1 MPKEISIAS
10 RPCLR
15 RNVTRDCVFAGLGK
29 FIFNAT
35 PPQLN
40 HLSPINSSQT
50 VRIHRQDECVL
61 QAECDGMAGA
71 SGETGRVLAMAP
83 LQSAMWRDS
92 LLHRDGRN
100 IEQVEIRFREGVD
113 QGRVVSA
120 WRATAMAT
128 AALRQRFL
136 FEESEPVGSYLA
148 GTAAEPLVLLDNVP
162 HVWSD
167 WLAKDRTMPLADGG
181 QPWRAVYFPD
191 ARTFVWTFH
200 HALLDGRSISRILRA
215 FLERIGGDGDP
226 GPLELATHSPPDSEA
241 IAAAAIFHKAAFEG
255 VEELRLEFPDDPLG
269 AAVKVTR
276 RLGGQIVDAL
286 EATASNWKV
295 TVPTLVTWA
304 WGQAIARLSGSGK
317 TAVGQVRAGAPKPGC
332 AGFSMNTVPL
342 PIERFD
348 GGDLGAALQ
357 RFRDQ
362 WLALRAFE
370 SVSPGLLP
378 ADTFDPEA
386 GPWPGGVVMVE
397 RGSLADQVGGGTVID
412 AIRLH
417 EYAGEPLLA
426 SAWIKPYLDLEV
438 ETDGSRFGGQA
449 AQVMIQQ
456 WASVLQALC
465 IPACEDPTAIPPE
478 MRQSALRHESG
489 GPPAARLH
497 LTDAWRQAV
506 DVHPGNAA
514 IDRNDGVLSY
524 AELDMLAADLAA
536 RLHASGVR
544 HGDRIAG
551 WLVDRSHLAVVLLAC
566 SRLGAIHVPLDPA
579 LPATRIHDIIEDAG
593 PRWMVTDDTVSASV
607 YQLPVISV
615 EAAEDIHL
623 IDDGFRSGGADDA
636 LSLLYTSG
644 STGRPKGVVMVHGGV
659 CNEALA
665 IAGIAGIGPGDRV
678 LQFASPGFDASLE
691 ELLAA
696 LLSGATMVPRP
707 PGFPPDFDEFQQFIT
722 TRRVSVLDLSTAH
735 WAAWCA
741 WMVAENRGIP
751 DNVRSVII
759 GGERAS
765 AAAIG
770 DWFKAGGRR
779 IRLVNTYGP
788 TEASIVATAEV
799 IDGDWQEDG
808 DPAIG
813 RPLAG
818 VLARV
823 SAGDGKPVANGAAGE
838 LWLGGICVGPG
849 YWNRPELTETAFRE
863 VDGVRWYRTGDR
875 VFLDAAGK
883 LRFLGRQD
891 DQLKIRGNR
900 IEPNEVIR
908 VLEMFHGVSAAHAGP
923 VTGSDGSLVL
933 AGWIRWEGSPPD
945 GWPAEVAKH
954 AAARL
959 PAAAI
964 PTRWAAVAE
973 FKLTERGKLDRR
985 CLPEPTLTAS
995 NRGSSAPAATATE
1008 KRLMEIWCEILGL
1021 SSIGRDES
1029 FFELGGH
1036 SLAALRMFS
1045 HVAKVWQ
1052 VRIPMA
1058 VLIQAPTPR
1067 LLAEIIDR
1075 EGNTRPPESGEP
1087 VVVPVRASGSLP
1099 PLFCIHGGDGGVFFY
1114 QGLADHLD
1122 PERPILAIESP
1133 ALGIAGEVRPV
1144 PVGETASNYIG
1155 ALREFQPQ
1163 GPYHLIGYS
1172 YGGLLVYEMARQ
1184 LIAAGESIAFAGLLD
1199 TINPAA
1205 PIREYS
1211 LLERAEVFWEAQAHP
1226 DLIERIRRLI
1236 GRVSSGLA
1244 THFRVKSEIHA
1255 ARSTRRSDPYSEV
1268 RMLQVRE
1275 AHWESMKAFN
1285 PEPLPCGIVL
1295 FKSRVANDKFDLP
1308 PDYGWTPLVESIEM
1322 VEVPG
1327 EHLRIFEK
1335 QHVGHL
1341 AAEVRKRI
1349 G

>member
-1 MPKEISIAS
+1 M
-10 RPCLR
+10 
-15 RNVTRDCVFAGLGK
+15 
-29 FIFNAT
+29 
-35 PPQLN
+35 
-40 HLSPINSSQT
+40 
-50 VRIHRQDECVL
+50 HRQDECVL
-61 QAECDGMAGA
+61 HAGCDGMTSA
-71 SGETGRVLAMAP
+71 SSEAGRVLAMAP

-100 IEQVEIRFREGVD
+100 IEQVEIRFREGVEK
-113 QGRVVSA
+113 GRVVAA
-120 WRATAMAT
+120 WRATVMAT

-136 FEESEPVGSYLA
+136 SGDGEPVGSYLS
-148 GTAAEPLVLLDNVP
+148 GTVAEPLVLSDDVP
-162 HVWSD
+162 HVWSE
-167 WLAKDRTMPLADGG
+167 WLATDRTIPLAEGG

-215 FLERIGGDGDP
+215 FIERIEGAGDP
-226 GPLELATHSPPDSEA
+226 GSLELATHSKADTEVL
-241 IAAAAIFHKAAFEG
+241 AAAAIFHKEACAG
-255 VEELRLEFPDDPLG
+255 VEELRLEFPADPLG
-269 AAVKVTR
+269 APAKVTR
-276 RLGGQIVDAL
+276 RLGAQLVDAL
-286 EATASNWKV
+286 EAAASRWEV

-304 WGQAIARLSGSGK
+304 WGQAVTRLSGSGK
-317 TAVGQVRAGAPKPGC
+317 TAVGQIRAGAPQPGC

-342 PIERFD
+342 AIERFD
-348 GGDLGAALQ
+348 GGDIGVALQ
-357 RFRDQ
+357 QFRDQ

-370 SVSPGLLP
+370 TISPGCLP
-378 ADTFDPEA
+378 AGTFDPQT

-397 RGSLADQVGGGTVID
+397 RGALADQVGGGNVID

-417 EYAGEPLLA
+417 EYAGETLLA
-426 SAWIKPYLDLEV
+426 SAWIRPDLDLEV
-438 ETDGSRFGGQA
+438 ETDGSRFGGHA
-449 AQVMIQQ
+449 AQVMIEQ
-456 WASVLQALC
+456 WASVLKALC
-465 IPACEDPTAIPPE
+465 HPTCEDPTGISPE
-478 MRQSALRHESG
+478 MRESALRHESG

-497 LTDAWRQAV
+497 LTDAWARALE
-506 DVHPGNAA
+506 VHSRNAA
-514 IDRNDGVLSY
+514 IDGSDVVLSY
-524 AELDMLAADLAA
+524 AELDMVVADLAA
-536 RLHASGVR
+536 RLHAAGVR
-544 HGDRIAG
+544 RGDRIAG
-551 WLVDRSHLAVVLLAC
+551 WLIDRRHLAVALLGC
-566 SRLGAIHVPLDPA
+566 SRIGAIHVPLDPA
-579 LPATRIHDIIEDAG
+579 LPESRIQEIVEDAT
-593 PRWMVTDDTVSASV
+593 PAWMVTDDPDAASRFE
-607 YQLPVISV
+607 LPVIPV
-615 EAAEDIHL
+615 EATGAGRL
-623 IDDGFRSGGADDA
+623 IDGPPPPGEADDA
-636 LSLLYTSG
+636 LCMLYTSG
-644 STGRPKGVVMVHGGV
+644 STGRPKGVMMVHGGV

-665 IAGIAGIGPGDRV
+665 IARVANIGPGDRV

-691 ELLAA
+691 EVLAA
-696 LLSGATMVPRP
+696 LLSGATLVPRP
-707 PGFPPDFDEFQQFIT
+707 PGFPPDFEEFQQLIT
-722 TRRVSVLDLSTAH
+722 SRSVTILDLSTAH
-735 WAAWCA
+735 WAAWSA
-741 WMVAENRGIP
+741 WMSAESRTLPEG
-751 DNVRSVII
+751 VRAVII

-765 AAAIG
+765 AAALE

-788 TEASIVATAEV
+788 TEASIVATAEIV
-799 IDGDWQEDG
+799 DGDWQEDG

-813 RPLAG
+813 CPLAG

-823 SAGDGKPVANGAAGE
+823 TAGDGRPLPQGAAGE

-849 YWNRPELTETAFRE
+849 YWKRPELTEIAFRE
-863 VDGVRWYRTGDR
+863 VDGIRWYRTGDR
-875 VFLDAAGK
+875 VFLDAGGK

-908 VLEMFHGVSAAHAGP
+908 VLESFPGVSAAHVGP
-923 VTGSDGSLVL
+923 VTGPDGSLAL
-933 AGWIRWEGSPPD
+933 AAWIRWEGDPPD
-945 GWPAEVAKH
+945 AWPAEVAKH
-954 AAARL
+954 TASRL
-959 PAAAI
+959 PAASV

-973 FKLTERGKLDRR
+973 FHLTERGKLDRR
-985 CLPEPTLTAS
+985 SLPEPNLTAS
-995 NRGSSAPAATATE
+995 NRGDSAPAATDTE
-1008 KRLMEIWCEILGL
+1008 KRLIEIWCEILGL

-1045 HVAKVWQ
+1045 QVAKVWQ

-1058 VLIQAPTPR
+1058 ILIQAPTPR

-1075 EGNTRPPESGEP
+1075 EGNTKPPEGGEP

-1114 QGLADHLD
+1114 QGLAGHLD

-1144 PVGETASNYIG
+1144 PIGETARNYIR
-1155 ALREFQPQ
+1155 ALRQHQPQ

-1172 YGGLLVYEMARQ
+1172 YGGLLVYEIARQ
-1184 LIAAGESIAFAGLLD
+1184 LIGEGESIAFAGLVD

-1205 PIREYS
+1205 PVREYS
-1211 LLERAEVFWEAQAHP
+1211 LLERAEVFWEDQAHP
-1226 DLIERIRRLI
+1226 DLVERIRRLI
-1236 GRVSSGLA
+1236 GRAFSGLA
-1244 THFRVKSEIHA
+1244 THFRVKSEIRA

-1275 AHWESMKAFN
+1275 AHWESMMAFN

-1327 EHLRIFEK
+1327 EHLRIFET
-1335 QHVGHL
+1335 QHVGQL